1 MIARG
6 KSHEY
11 AGSEVV
17 EIKMKEFLNDI
28 RAAENAIPL
37 KKKIINSVLILVLG
51 IALGTFS
58 KFLDCTPSNE
68 LPFIFEYLDVSNFLG
83 RFAIWV
89 TIALCVSIYSN
100 SSLRAA
106 INVFLFFAGMVTSY
120 YLYSKYVA
128 GFFPRSYAMIWI
140 AFTML
145 SPILAFICWYAKGK
159 SKLAFILSAIILA
172 ILFNMTFIYGV
183 FYFDIRSIL
192 ELITF
197 VCAIVVLKRNTIKDT
212 MLMFTLSCGI
222 AFILNLIIP
231 FHYG

>member
-1 MIARG
+1 MYTIKRIAI
-6 KSHEY
+6 Y
-11 AGSEVV
+11 
-17 EIKMKEFLNDI
+17 I
-28 RAAENAIPL
+28 
-37 KKKIINSVLILVLG
+37 
-51 IALGTFS
+51 FS
-58 KFLDCTPSNE
+58 
-68 LPFIFEYLDVSNFLG
+68 YLDVSGFLG

-106 INVFLFFAGMVTSY
+106 INVFVFFAGMVTSY

-140 AFTML
+140 AFTMI

-159 SKLAFILSAIILA
+159 SNLALILSAMILA
-172 ILFNMTFIYGV
+172 ILFNMTFVYGI

-192 ELITF
+192 ELMTF

-212 MLMFTLSCGI
+212 MRMFVLSCGI
-222 AFILNLIIP
+222 AFILNFVIP
-231 FHYG
+231 FSFG

>member
-1 MIARG
+1 M
-6 KSHEY
+6 
-11 AGSEVV
+11 
-17 EIKMKEFLNDI
+17 
-28 RAAENAIPL
+28 
-37 KKKIINSVLILVLG
+37 LILLLG

-58 KFLDCTPSNE
+58 KFLDCTPVNE
-68 LPFIFEYLDVSNFLG
+68 LPFIFEYLDITNFLG

-106 INVFLFFAGMVTSY
+106 INVFVFFAGMVTSY

-140 AFTML
+140 AFTMI

-159 SKLAFILSAIILA
+159 SNLALILSAMILA
-172 ILFNMTFIYGV
+172 ILFNMTFVYGIL
-183 FYFDIRSIL
+183 YFDIRSIL
-192 ELITF
+192 ELMTF

-212 MLMFTLSCGI
+212 MLMFVLSCGI
-222 AFILNLIIP
+222 AFILNFVIP
-231 FHYG
+231 FSFG